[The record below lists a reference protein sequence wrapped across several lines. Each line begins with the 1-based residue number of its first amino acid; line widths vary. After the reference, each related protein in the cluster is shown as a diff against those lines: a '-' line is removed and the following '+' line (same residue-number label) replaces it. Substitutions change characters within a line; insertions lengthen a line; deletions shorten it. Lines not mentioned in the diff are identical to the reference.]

1 MARKHKQVPSLFL
14 ADDLRAQIMEGKPRT
29 CVERRHM
36 RAAEF
41 MTYSA
46 MYACAMPHRETNGGK
61 LIYTAGDYWLAN
73 ANNRSVNQEIE
84 ARKKLEQEGWII
96 LIEKKLGKAN
106 RYEVIEHE
114 AYVAAH
120 PDSCPPMKYVD
131 ALMADVTGME
141 KYGPATREA
150 GAIPDNFSIDKKLR
164 EAAEEAGWPAIAE
177 YLRNLSPEIRARIV
191 EHLKQRNQ
199 R

>member
-1 MARKHKQVPSLFL
+1 MSKPADLVQGTLDLLLLKIVALEPLHAWAISQRLKQISGEVLQVSDGSLYPAL
-14 ADDLRAQIMEGKPRT
+14 
-29 CVERRHM
+29 H
-36 RAAEF
+36 
-41 MTYSA
+41 
-46 MYACAMPHRETNGGK
+46 
-61 LIYTAGDYWLAN
+61 
-73 ANNRSVNQEIE
+73 
-84 ARKKLEQEGWII
+84 KLEQEGWII

-164 EAAEEAGWPAIAE
+164 EAAEEAGWLAIAE